1 MFRLSLTLLPFLAS
15 FLTLL
20 AFSCVSM
27 EQDIPVT
34 EEQDIP
40 VTEKT
45 YDPDRLISDFEA
57 TGIDNLD
64 DEPRLIYS
72 ILLRNVGRY
81 DESRIQLKKLIENNQ
96 SNSMAWYNLALLE
109 HAVGNTEMRDLAIET
124 TIELDDSK
132 AEILTFRGT
141 LALENSNWEEAA
153 TYLQRALE
161 INPDYLEALTAMAWV
176 KAKTGQLDLA
186 LTLLDRAVKLDP
198 EYVYARVDRSRIN
211 LALRNYKIA
220 EFDLDKAIE
229 LEPDV
234 QWHYLDRARIRLR
247 RFLDYEGALA
257 DLENV
262 ERLDPDNF
270 FALVY
275 LAGLH
280 DEQRRFS
287 EARNY
292 YLRVIELRPEY
303 FWAYMPLGKLG
314 WMAGEFL
321 ESEKWFTK
329 AAEQDPKDYTLQLMV
344 AMSKFRLG
352 KTSEA
357 DELFLQILKTL
368 EMGGTAYE
376 VVRFC
381 AERNS
386 DYYAI
391 NALNKETD
399 KLLRERL
406 WYYMGAIYES
416 ENNTSAAIAVYER
429 LKTRTGKM
437 EYDLAWATLEGM

>member
-1 MFRLSLTLLPFLAS
+1 VFRLSLTSLS
-15 FLTLL
+15 FFAGSLILL
-20 AFSCVSM
+20 ACVST
-27 EQDIPVT
+27 EQDASASRQTHDP
-34 EEQDIP
+34 D
-40 VTEKT
+40 T
-45 YDPDRLISDFEA
+45 YDPARLISDFER
-57 TGIDNLD
+57 TDLDTLD
-64 DEPRLIYS
+64 DESRLIYS
-72 ILLRNVGRY
+72 ILLRNVERY

-96 SNSMAWYNLALLE
+96 LNSMAWYNLALLE
-109 HAVGNTEMRDLAIET
+109 HAAGNAEMRDLAIEAA
-124 TIELDDSK
+124 IELDDSK
-132 AEILTFRGT
+132 AEVLTFRGT
-141 LALENSNWEEAA
+141 LAIEDSNWEEAA
-153 TYLQRALE
+153 AYLQQALE
-161 INPDYLEALTAMAWV
+161 LNPEYVEALTAMAWV
-176 KAKTGQLDLA
+176 KAKSGQLDPA
-186 LTLLDRAVKLDP
+186 LTLLDKAVELDP

-211 LALRNYKIA
+211 VALRNYGIA
-220 EFDLDKAIE
+220 ERDLDKAIE

-247 RFLDYEGALA
+247 YFLDYEGALA

-292 YLRVIELRPEY
+292 YLRVVKLHPEY
-303 FWAYMPLGKLG
+303 FWAYMPLGKLE
-314 WMAGEFL
+314 WMAGEYS

-329 AAEQDPKDYTLQLMV
+329 AAEQDPELYTLQLMV

-352 KTSEA
+352 EISDA
-357 DELFLQILKTL
+357 DRLFLQILQTL
-368 EMGGTAYE
+368 ERGKTAYE

-399 KLLRERL
+399 ESLRERL
-406 WYYMGAIYES
+406 WYYMGAMYES
-416 ENNTSAAIAVYER
+416 ENNSSAAIAVYER
-429 LKTRTGKM
+429 LKMRRGKM
-437 EYDLAWATLEGM
+437 EYDLAWAALEGMGDG